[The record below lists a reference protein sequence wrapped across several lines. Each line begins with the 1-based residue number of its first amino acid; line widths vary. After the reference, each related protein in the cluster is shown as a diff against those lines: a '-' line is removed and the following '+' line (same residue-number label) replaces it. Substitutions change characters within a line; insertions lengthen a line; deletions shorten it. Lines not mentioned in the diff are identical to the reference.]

1 MGLPPLWFWRLAT
14 RSRALNENL
23 RNSVMESNDDQCL
36 NVIVHACRVLH
47 AAHLSNNTWG
57 FVALRDP
64 IGRGIWVT
72 PDAMGFDEIEAPDIV
87 LVSHR
92 GDVIAGVGAPDD
104 ESAIGVWA
112 MSDWPM
118 IRAVVHVHSLYAAA
132 FSSTDAALNALSHEG
147 CHLVPPDVV
156 RIHSLSTWE
165 KDSGLASLLGERG
178 AVLLRGHG
186 MVTGAETLGRAV
198 ALAVYLEKSCRLQ
211 LMVGSGYVV
220 SDEEVLEKRSGQ
232 VARPGISWEYMK
244 RVTPI
249 PRADCR

>member
-1 MGLPPLWFWRLAT
+1 
-14 RSRALNENL
+14 
-23 RNSVMESNDDQCL
+23 
-36 NVIVHACRVLH
+36 
-47 AAHLSNNTWG
+47 
-57 FVALRDP
+57 
-64 IGRGIWVT
+64 
-72 PDAMGFDEIEAPDIV
+72 MGFDEIEAPDIV

-165 KDSGLASLLGERG
+165 KDSGLASLLGERAPYCC
-178 AVLLRGHG
+178 AVMEWSR
-186 MVTGAETLGRAV
+186 EPKRWAV
-198 ALAVYLEKSCRLQ
+198 RWPWLSI
-211 LMVGSGYVV
+211 S
-220 SDEEVLEKRSGQ
+220 RS
-232 VARPGISWEYMK
+232 
-244 RVTPI
+244 RV
-249 PRADCR
+249 DSN